1 MKLDFIRPLYGR
13 PGPYASV
20 YLDTDRSDEG
30 QANVIQRRWAMLS
43 EHLAKAGAPAEDLD
57 AIGELVLDPRVVAP
71 GRAVFATGGEVVLH
85 YPLAASP
92 RRQTARWSPLPHV
105 VPLLAQRGELVPRVE
120 VLADHMG
127 AEVITVTDGARRKLK
142 VEAVAE
148 WPIQKTGQ
156 GGWSQTR
163 YERDVEETWRR
174 NAVAVAEVMDKEVQR
189 ATAEVVV
196 LGGDPKARGLV
207 LEYLGKDTARKVT
220 LSEHGS
226 RAAGSDSR
234 NFQADVDRACGEW
247 VTRCRTELLDAY
259 AAGPYA
265 TGLTET
271 ARALRDRRVRT
282 LLLHDDPSST
292 ATMWVGPEPTQIS
305 TDRVELMD
313 WGVEEPFEERADAAL
328 ARAVAE
334 TDADFWFVGD
344 LPSPDGVGA
353 VLRF

>member
-20 YLDTDRSDEG
+20 YLDTDRSEEG
-30 QANVIQRRWAMLS
+30 QTNVIQRRWAMLR
-43 EHLAKAGAPAEDLD
+43 EHLAEAGAPAEDLD
-57 AIGELVLDPRVVAP
+57 AIAELVLDPHTVAP

-105 VPLLAQRGELVPRVE
+105 VPLLAQRGEPVPHVE
-120 VLADHMG
+120 VLADRMG
-127 AEVITVTDGARRKLK
+127 AEVITATDGARRKVT
-142 VEAVAE
+142 VEAATE

-163 YERDVEETWRR
+163 FEREVEETWRR
-174 NAVAVAEVMDKEVQR
+174 NAVAIAEVVDKEVHS

-196 LGGDPKARGLV
+196 LGGDPRARGLV
-207 LEYLGKDTARKVT
+207 MEYLSKDTARKVT

-226 RAAGSDSR
+226 RAAGSDLR
-234 NFQADVDRACGEW
+234 NFQADVDRACAEW
-247 VTRCRTELLDAY
+247 VGRRRVELLNAY

-265 TGLTET
+265 TGLQET
-271 ARALRDRRVRT
+271 ARALRDRRVQT

-292 ATMWVGPEPTQIS
+292 AIMWLGPESTQLS
-305 TDRVELMD
+305 SDRAELMN
-313 WGVEEPFEERADAAL
+313 WGVQEPFEERVDAAL